1 MTDTSLVANSELIFM
16 LKKEAFESDVF
27 EAFLESV
34 PQFILQSTIVLR
46 TGNACNYIILAYI
59 KSH

>member
-1 MTDTSLVANSELIFM
+1 MANSELIFM
-16 LKKEAFESDVF
+16 LKKEAFEFAVF
-27 EAFLESV
+27 EAFLESA